1 MQLMQLNSCNVP
13 KATQP
18 KRDIQKQG
26 IEKKKAKRG
35 PQAKPL
41 CAKRKKK
48 MKTL

>member
-1 MQLMQLNSCNVP
+1 MQLMQLDSCNVP

-26 IEKKKAKRG
+26 TEKEAKRA
-35 PQAKPL
+35 PNQIQYEQNE
-41 CAKRKKK
+41 KKK